1 MCPGVLWWW
10 CSDVAPTL
18 LCQYYSLKSKSPDS
32 QTYKVHI
39 KMLDGL
45 EAVALKKQNHQCL
58 VCVALWCHHVFAF
71 YFYLQKKKKNF
82 FRFRWQKKNKL
93 WFVLRHTPS
102 RSNQW
107 KQWFLC
113 DCKSLYVCASLYAE
127 VRCKICSFASSSTDQ
142 LIGYINKWS
151 VI

>member
-45 EAVALKKQNHQCL
+45 EAVALKKTKPSMSCVCCTL
-58 VCVALWCHHVFAF
+58 VSSCICFLLLLAE
-71 YFYLQKKKKNF
+71 KKNF
-82 FRFRWQKKNKL
+82 FRFRWQKKKL

-142 LIGYINKWS
+142 LIGYINK
-151 VI
+151 

>member
-71 YFYLQKKKKNF
+71 YFYLQKKKTF
-82 FRFRWQKKNKL
+82 LGLGGKKKKI
-93 WFVLRHTPS
+93 V
-102 RSNQW
+102 
-107 KQWFLC
+107 
-113 DCKSLYVCASLYAE
+113 VC
-127 VRCKICSFASSSTDQ
+127 VKTHPFT
-142 LIGYINKWS
+142 
-151 VI
+151 